1 MSAMDLPLLDDIP
14 ATLDPAAWWALVGRE
29 EHERL
34 DFKRQPG
41 KSLPELLPA
50 MAMTDGGLVVFG
62 IDDDRNVVGAPLD
75 QPLRDTVADAVH
87 VTGVEVRL
95 REVRIGGVPVV
106 VVAVPKL
113 TDRVVT
119 TPDGRLLRRQG
130 SRNRPLVGDAMVRF
144 VLARGRRS
152 AEDEAVVQVEPA
164 MFDLDLVNAALRSDG
179 RPGVAGDQ
187 LLRALIDLKV
197 ADPQPE
203 PLGMRVTLAAVL
215 AFGRRPDQVVP
226 GARVQLVRRAGVG
239 PGPTPT
245 RHRSELTGPVPKLVD
260 AVIDWV
266 RSNTTAHEAV
276 IGRKRQRIDEYP
288 VAVVREAVANALA
301 HRDYALVGA
310 TVDVT
315 VWDDRI
321 EIRSPGGLPGH
332 ITLLNI
338 REEHY
343 SRNPRVMGVLKYLRV
358 VEEYGEGVDRMI
370 DEMEARLM
378 APPTFLPTDDSV
390 TVVLHNRTPL
400 SVEDQ
405 AWLAMLADLDL
416 SPAETRLVVEARRL
430 GPVARRELEA
440 TLSGVDVPAL
450 LRAAVA
456 RGLVVQRGQRGGV
469 RYALSDEIVLRAGA
483 RGINARDRRRQTL
496 LDELRRRGQMTTP
509 EAAEFLG
516 ESDRPAVRALLDEL
530 VRAGDIDAMGERRWR
545 RWIARSE

>member
-1 MSAMDLPLLDDIP
+1 MRGAALD
-14 ATLDPAAWWALVGRE
+14 AAAWWGLVGDQ

-34 DFKRQPG
+34 DFKRKPG
-41 KSLPELLPA
+41 KSLTDLLPA
-50 MAMTDGGLVVFG
+50 MAMTEGGLIVFG
-62 IDDDRNVVGAPLD
+62 IDDDRGVVGAALD
-75 QPLRDTVADAVH
+75 QRMRDVVADAAH
-87 VTGVEVRL
+87 ATSVEIRL
-95 REVRIGGVPVV
+95 REIRIDGVPVV

-152 AEDEAVVQVEPA
+152 AEEESVAQVEPEL
-164 MFDLDLVNAALRSDG
+164 FDLDLINAALRSEG
-179 RPGVAGDQ
+179 RPPAEADQ

-197 ADPQPE
+197 AEAQPE
-203 PLGMRVTLAAVL
+203 PLGVRVTLAAVL

-245 RHRSELTGPVPKLVD
+245 RDRSELTGPVSKLVD

-266 RSNTTAHEAV
+266 RSQTAVHEAV
-276 IGRKRQRIDEYP
+276 IGRTRQRIDEYP
-288 VAVVREAVANALA
+288 EAVVREAIANALA
-301 HRDYALVGA
+301 HRDYALLGA

-321 EIRSPGGLPGH
+321 EIRSPGGFPGH
-332 ITLLNI
+332 ITLQNI
-338 REEHY
+338 RDEHY
-343 SRNPRVMGVLKYLRV
+343 SRNPRIMGVLKVLCV

-378 APPTFLPTDDSV
+378 APPTFVSTDDSV
-390 TVVLHNRTPL
+390 TVVLYNRTPL

-405 AWLAMLADLDL
+405 AWLALLADLDL
-416 SPAETRLVVEARRL
+416 TPAETRLIVETRRR
-430 GPVARRELEA
+430 GTVARRELEPA
-440 TLSGVDVPAL
+440 LMGVDVPGL
-450 LRAAVA
+450 LRSAVA
-456 RGLVVQRGQRGGV
+456 RGLVVQRGQRGGA

-483 RGINARDRRRQTL
+483 RGVQARDRRRQML

-509 EAAEFLG
+509 EAADFLG
-516 ESDRPAVRALLDEL
+516 ESDRRAVRALLDEL
-530 VRAGDIDAMGERRWR
+530 VRVGEVEAVGERRWR
-545 RWIARSE
+545 RWVARSE